1 MTFSPEIPD
10 IEDIKILENTTYETL
25 KLGCKECGYKHI
37 VFQAAISVEMENKVF
52 FLSVECPSC
61 GAEYKDIMDMRNI
74 NEKDGD

>member
-37 VFQAAISVEMENKVF
+37 VFQAAISVEMETLLRLPEHARICKG
-52 FLSVECPSC
+52 C
-61 GAEYKDIMDMRNI
+61 
-74 NEKDGD
+74 